1 MVQFTVH
8 RNSNPATSADY
19 PLLLDVQSDLL
30 ADLGTRV
37 VVPLCPACAMQ
48 GRLLKTLTP
57 VFEVE
62 GRAYAMLTPQLAGIS
77 KKQLGTMVVDLAAF
91 RGEIIAALDLLM
103 TGI

>member
-57 VFEVE
+57 VFEVRA
-62 GRAYAMLTPQLAGIS
+62 GRTPCSL
-77 KKQLGTMVVDLAAF
+77 LNWRVF
-91 RGEIIAALDLLM
+91 RKNS
-103 TGI
+103 